1 MFHLCFLD
9 ACCNCVYLDVAYVSH
24 ICCMYFIRTLCIVAM
39 VFKCV
44 FLVCFSSVS
53 ESCFKCFICLQMYVA
68 IVASR
73 CFKVDQRCLHV
84 AMAPVAGGQRLVAWL
99 RLLPRAAHLALS
111 YLSPPLSSLS
121 FSPSRRNSSSSSST
135 WSSVAL

>member
-1 MFHLCFLD
+1 LQLCLSGCCICFTHMLHVFYSD
-9 ACCNCVYLDVAYVSH
+9 IVYCCNGFQMCVSSV
-24 ICCMYFIRTLCIVAM
+24 
-39 VFKCV
+39 
-44 FLVCFSSVS
+44 FSSVS

-84 AMAPVAGGQRLVAWL
+84 AMALVAGGQRLVAWL
-99 RLLPRAAHLALS
+99 RLLPHAAHLALS
-111 YLSPPLSSLS
+111 YLSPPLPSLS
-121 FSPSRRNSSSSSST
+121 FSPSRCNSLSSSLT